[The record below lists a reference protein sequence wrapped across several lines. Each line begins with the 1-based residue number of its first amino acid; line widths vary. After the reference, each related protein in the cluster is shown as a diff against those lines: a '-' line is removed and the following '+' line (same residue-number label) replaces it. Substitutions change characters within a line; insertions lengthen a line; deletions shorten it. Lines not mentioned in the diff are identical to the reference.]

1 MTHTIRDKEKLLN
14 RVRRLRGQLNGIEK
28 ALIEER
34 DPASILNTIAACRG
48 AIDGLMAQVMEGH
61 IRGHILD
68 DQRKATPDQT
78 QAAEELIA
86 VLKTYL
92 K

>member
-1 MTHTIRDKEKLLN
+1 MTHTIRDKTKLLN
-14 RVRRLRGQLNGIEK
+14 RVRRLRGQLNAIEK

-34 DPASILNTIAACRG
+34 DPADILHTIAACRG
-48 AIDGLMAQVMEGH
+48 AIDGLMGQVMEGH
-61 IRGHILD
+61 IREHVLD
-68 DQRKATPDQT
+68 ERRKASPEQMR
-78 QAAEELIA
+78 AAEDLIT

>member
-1 MTHTIRDKEKLLN
+1 MTHTIRDKDKLLN
-14 RVRRLRGQLNGIEK
+14 RVRRLRGQLNAIEK

-34 DPASILNTIAACRG
+34 DPAGILHTIAACRG

-61 IRGHILD
+61 IRGHVLD
-68 DQRKATPDQT
+68 DQRNATAEQA

-86 VLKTYL
+86 ALKTYL

>member
-1 MTHTIRDKEKLLN
+1 MSHTIRDKTKLLN
-14 RVRRLRGQLNGIEK
+14 RVRRLRGQLNAIEK

-34 DPASILNTIAACRG
+34 EPAGILHTIAACRG
-48 AIDGLMAQVMEGH
+48 AIDGLMGQIMEGH
-61 IRGHILD
+61 IREHVLD
-68 DQRKATPDQT
+68 ERRKATTGQVR
-78 QAAEELIA
+78 AAEDLIA